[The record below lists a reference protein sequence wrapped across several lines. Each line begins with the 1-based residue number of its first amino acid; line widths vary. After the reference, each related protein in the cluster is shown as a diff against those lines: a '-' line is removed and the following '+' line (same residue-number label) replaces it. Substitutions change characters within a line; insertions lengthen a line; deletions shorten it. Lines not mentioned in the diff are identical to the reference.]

1 MNCFSDESFDINNDF
16 VISELENQDLKV
28 VNNRGSQ
35 LYISTENII
44 VESANLIENKK
55 TNKKHYELTILF
67 ENQESNILLKKMLD
81 LTQTLSKNNNLKH
94 ELEPII
100 VEQDGIYKMKLNIP
114 LEIGKLVDL
123 EVYNDSEELI
133 YSKDDNNIDIV
144 NIFTN
149 KKLSNIIIKC
159 NKIIYKKDKLKVDWH
174 LYQCIM

>member
-55 TNKKHYELTILF
+55 TNKKHYELTNLF

>member
-1 MNCFSDESFDINNDF
+1 MNCFSDANFNILNDF
-16 VISELENQDLKV
+16 VISGLENQDLKV

-35 LYISTENII
+35 LYISTTNVIL
-44 VESANLIENKK
+44 ESAKLIENKK
-55 TNKKHYELTILF
+55 TNKKYYELTILF

-81 LTQTLSKNNNLKH
+81 LTQTLSKNNDLKY

-100 VEQDGIYKMKLNIP
+100 VEQDGVYKMKLNIP

-123 EVYNDSEELI
+123 EVYNDSQELI
-133 YSKDDNNIDIV
+133 YSKDDNNIDIQ

-159 NKIIYKKDKLKVDWH
+159 NKIIYKKDKLKVDWY